1 MPLYSKSA
9 AIPLATAQL
18 TVCLQNAAHAQ
29 LFIVRCNGQHGSAY
43 FPHLTLPQT
52 LHAHIH
58 ICIFIVCFDFI
69 SLFVCFLC
77 FVSDICL
84 FSFCLRSRAFFLTL
98 YQLHSV
104 AMIGNKLVSAAVARP
119 CSFLLLSLFLLYATS
134 AAFNQHSSSRFVLL
148 RYFLLQFYSYQ
159 MADRHVRL
167 SGENLHLRGVW

>member
-1 MPLYSKSA
+1 MLYAICQSKHTHVVSIQQCATQTPNNNWNRMENRKRVMPLYSKSA

-98 YQLHSV
+98 Y
-104 AMIGNKLVSAAVARP
+104 
-119 CSFLLLSLFLLYATS
+119 
-134 AAFNQHSSSRFVLL
+134 
-148 RYFLLQFYSYQ
+148 
-159 MADRHVRL
+159 
-167 SGENLHLRGVW
+167 